1 MKKVSQ
7 MEITEKEFA
16 VPFFKENGFRR
27 KQCECC
33 KGYFWTQKPDE
44 KFCGDS
50 PCVQY
55 SFIGKPPTK
64 RQYSIHDMRELFL
77 SFFERNGHKRISP
90 YPVVAR
96 WRDDVFLVGASI
108 YDFQPYVTEG
118 MIPPP
123 ANPLVV
129 SQPSIR
135 FTDIDNVGPTLGR
148 HDLIFEMGGAHA
160 FNYPDKEVY
169 WMDQT
174 IRYHHQLA
182 TEELGLK
189 SESVSY
195 KEHFWSGG
203 GNAGPDLE
211 CLTAGLEIST
221 LVFMQYKV
229 QGDQLTRLPIRTV
242 DTGYGIERWAWL
254 SQGTA
259 SAFEVL
265 YGRVLDKIFQLAN
278 LKYDEKL
285 VARVVP
291 YSSYMNI
298 ERNESRI
305 DARKRVAESVGM
317 DWREL
322 EKALTPIESAMAI
335 ADHTKAIAFLLS
347 EGVVPSNVEE
357 GYLTRLLIRRGFR
370 MLRILGIEDRMLDII
385 DAQVDYWGDDFPQ
398 LKGMKREIAEE
409 IKSEESKYRRT
420 IERGS
425 DLVKKIVSDLKIRG
439 SNAIPSETLVDLYD
453 SHGMVPDIVREI
465 AEPLGVDVNPPG
477 NFYGMVAQ
485 KHLSGRRVSD
495 EETESKVAEA
505 LKDKVGGLQDTAP
518 LYYKDPFQ
526 KEFQAKVIA
535 VLEGKFVVLDQTC
548 FYPEGGGQLA
558 DIGVL
563 ETSNGPVKVVDTQK
577 VTRVI
582 VHQIEGKAPEVGEI
596 VRGSIEWYRRISLM
610 RHHTGTHLVLGA
622 ARRVLGQHAWQAG
635 AQKGVDSSRIDI
647 SHYERITED
656 QVREIERLAT
666 DVALQD
672 IPVESEWLPREKAE
686 QAYGFKLYQ
695 GGVVPGREVRVIKIG
710 DWDVEACGGTHCTR
724 TGQIGA
730 IKILH
735 TERIQ
740 DGVERIIF
748 AAGAQALRAF
758 QEQEKKIKGISS
770 TVEAPVDKVDQYVQA
785 LVEEKA
791 KLAKRLE
798 EVSKQWAE
806 QEATELLQNA
816 KAVGRVKMCLAKYTS
831 GDESD
836 LVALNNRIVEQ
847 EPGAVVVLVLLKDS
861 ARVFVGAGRNAVGQG
876 VNAGKLASK
885 LAGML
890 GGGGGG
896 KDYFG
901 QGGGTNLTKVDE
913 VVANSEPALKAML
926 AK

>member
-1 MKKVSQ
+1 
-7 MEITEKEFA
+7 MEINEKEFA
-16 VPFFKENGFRR
+16 VPFFKENGYVR

-33 KGYFWTQKPDE
+33 KSYFWTQKPDE

-55 SFIGKPPTK
+55 SFIGKPPAK
-64 RQYSIHDMRELFL
+64 RPYSIHDMRELFL

-90 YPVVAR
+90 YPIVAR
-96 WRDDVFLVGASI
+96 WRNDVFLVGASI

-118 MIPPP
+118 AIPPP

-182 TEELGLK
+182 TEEFGLK
-189 SESVSY
+189 SESISY

-211 CLTAGLEIST
+211 CLCAGLEIST
-221 LVFMQYKV
+221 LVFRQYRV
-229 QGDQLTRLPIRTV
+229 QGEQFTKLPIRTV
-242 DTGYGIERWAWL
+242 DTGYGMERWAWL
-254 SQGTA
+254 SQGKP
-259 SAFEVL
+259 SAFQVIYGPVL
-265 YGRVLDKIFQLAN
+265 ERIFKLASV
-278 LKYDEKL
+278 KYDEKL
-285 VARVVP
+285 VAKVVP

-298 ERNESRI
+298 ERGESHVE
-305 DARKRVAESVGM
+305 ARKKVAGAIGM
-317 DWREL
+317 DWRDL
-322 EKALTPIESAMAI
+322 EKALAPIESAMAV
-335 ADHTKAIAFLLS
+335 ADHTKTVAFLLS

-357 GYLTRLLIRRGFR
+357 GYLTRLLIRRTFR
-370 MLRILGIEDRMLDII
+370 MLRQLGIEDRMLEIL
-385 DAQVDYWGDDFPQ
+385 DAQVDYWGGDFPQ
-398 LKGMKREIAEE
+398 LSGMRREITEA

-425 DLVKKIVSDLKIRG
+425 DLVKKIATDLKSKG
-439 SNAIPSETLVDLYD
+439 KKEVPSETLVELYD

-465 AEPLGVDVNPPG
+465 AEPLGVAVDPPG

-485 KHLSGRRVSD
+485 KHLSGRRSL
-495 EETESKVAEA
+495 EEEEVPDVAES
-505 LKDKVGGLQDTAP
+505 LKEKVGELPDTVT

-526 KEFQAKVIA
+526 REFQGKVIA
-535 VLEGKFVVLDQTC
+535 VFDDKFVVLDQTC
-548 FYPEGGGQLA
+548 FYPEGGGQPG

-563 ETSNGPVKVVDTQK
+563 QVSSGPVKVVDTQK
-577 VTRVI
+577 IGRVI
-582 VHQIEGKAPEVGEI
+582 VHVVDGKPPRVGES
-596 VRGSIEWYRRISLM
+596 VRGSIEWNRRICLM
-610 RHHTGTHLVLGA
+610 RHHTGTHLILGA

-635 AQKGVDSSRIDI
+635 AQKGVESSRIDI
-647 SHYERITED
+647 SHYERITDE

-666 DVALQD
+666 EVALQD

-686 QAYGFKLYQ
+686 QAYGYRLYQ
-695 GGVVPGREVRVIKIG
+695 GGVVPGKELRIIKIG

-748 AAGAQALRAF
+748 AAGTQALRAF
-758 QEQEKKIKGISS
+758 QEQEKTLKGIS
-770 TVEAPVDKVDQYVQA
+770 TVVEAPVDKVDEYVQT
-785 LVEEKA
+785 LVEEKTR
-791 KLAKRLE
+791 LAKRLE
-798 EVSKQWAE
+798 ELAREWAE
-806 QEATELLQNA
+806 RESERLLRSG
-816 KAVGRVKMCLAKYTS
+816 KAVGRVKLCVAKYTS
-831 GDESD
+831 GDESEM
-836 LVALNNRIVEQ
+836 VSLNNKIIEQ
-847 EPGAVVVLVLLKDS
+847 ELNVVTILLLVKDS
-861 ARVFVGAGRNAVGQG
+861 VRVFVGAGKGAIAQG
-876 VNAGKLASK
+876 VNAGKLAGK
-885 LAGML
+885 LAGLL

-896 KDYFG
+896 KEYFG
-901 QGGGTNLTKVDE
+901 QGGGTKLNAVDE
-913 VVANSEPALKAML
+913 VVKNSESALEAML

>member
-1 MKKVSQ
+1 
-7 MEITEKEFA
+7 MEINEKEFA
-16 VPFFKENGFRR
+16 VPFFKENGYVR

-33 KGYFWTQKPDE
+33 KSYFWTQKPDE

-55 SFIGKPPTK
+55 SFIGKPPAK
-64 RQYSIHDMRELFL
+64 RPYSIHDMRELFL

-90 YPVVAR
+90 YPIVAR
-96 WRDDVFLVGASI
+96 WRNDVFLVGASI

-118 MIPPP
+118 AIPPP

-182 TEELGLK
+182 TEEFGLK
-189 SESVSY
+189 SESISY

-211 CLTAGLEIST
+211 CLCAGLEIST

-229 QGDQLTRLPIRTV
+229 QGEQFTKLPIRTV
-242 DTGYGIERWAWL
+242 DTGYGMERWAWL
-254 SQGTA
+254 SQGKP
-259 SAFEVL
+259 SAFQVIYGPVL
-265 YGRVLDKIFQLAN
+265 ERIFKLAGV
-278 LKYDEKL
+278 KYDEKL
-285 VARVVP
+285 VAKVVP

-298 ERNESRI
+298 ERGESHV
-305 DARKRVAESVGM
+305 DARKKVAVAIGM
-317 DWREL
+317 DWRDL
-322 EKALTPIESAMAI
+322 EKALAPIESAMAV
-335 ADHTKAIAFLLS
+335 ADHTKTVAFLLS

-357 GYLTRLLIRRGFR
+357 GYLTRLLIRRTFR
-370 MLRILGIEDRMLDII
+370 MLRQLGIENRMLEIL
-385 DAQVDYWGDDFPQ
+385 DAQVDYWSGDFPQ
-398 LKGMKREIAEE
+398 LSGMRREITEA

-420 IERGS
+420 LERGS
-425 DLVKKIVSDLKIRG
+425 DLVKKIATDLKSKG
-439 SNAIPSETLVDLYD
+439 KKEVPSETLVELYD

-465 AEPLGVDVNPPG
+465 TEPLGVAVDPPG

-485 KHLSGRRVSD
+485 KHLSGKRSS
-495 EETESKVAEA
+495 EEEEVPDVAES
-505 LKDKVGGLQDTAP
+505 LKEKVGQLPETVT

-526 KEFQAKVIA
+526 REFQGKVIA
-535 VLEGKFVVLDQTC
+535 VFDNKFVVLDQTC
-548 FYPEGGGQLA
+548 FYPEGGGQPG

-563 ETSNGPVKVVDTQK
+563 QVSSGPVKVVDTQK
-577 VTRVI
+577 IGRVI
-582 VHQIEGKAPEVGEI
+582 VHVVDGKPPRVGES
-596 VRGSIEWYRRISLM
+596 VRGSIEWNRRICLM
-610 RHHTGTHLVLGA
+610 RHHTGTHLILGA

-635 AQKGVDSSRIDI
+635 AQKGVESSRIDV
-647 SHYERITED
+647 SHYERITDE

-666 DVALQD
+666 EVALQD

-686 QAYGFKLYQ
+686 QAYGYRLYQ
-695 GGVVPGREVRVIKIG
+695 GGVVPGKELRIIKIG

-748 AAGAQALRAF
+748 AAGTQALRAF
-758 QEQEKKIKGISS
+758 QEQEKTLKGISM
-770 TVEAPVDKVDQYVQA
+770 VMEAPVDKVDQYVQT
-785 LVEEKA
+785 LVEEKTR
-791 KLAKRLE
+791 LAKRLE
-798 EVSKQWAE
+798 ELAREWAE
-806 QEATELLQNA
+806 RESERLLRSGR
-816 KAVGRVKMCLAKYTS
+816 AVGRVKLCFAKYTS
-831 GDESD
+831 GDESEM
-836 LVALNNRIVEQ
+836 VSLNNKIIEQ
-847 EPGAVVVLVLLKDS
+847 ELNAVTILLLVKDS
-861 ARVFVGAGRNAVGQG
+861 VRVFVGAGKGAIAQG
-876 VNAGKLASK
+876 VNAGKLAGK
-885 LAGML
+885 LAGLL

-896 KDYFG
+896 KEYFG
-901 QGGGTNLTKVDE
+901 QGGGTKLNAVDE
-913 VVANSEPALKAML
+913 VVKNSESALEAML